1 MTKTN
6 EFARNER
13 FNRCSTDQGTNRF
26 TANTATNSFTNTIT
40 SAKILVNRR
49 KTTGLLQLIIRT
61 DLQNVLVLTGVLL
74 ELTDLVTT
82 MCFT

>member
-13 FNRCSTDQGTNRF
+13 FNRFSTDQGTNRF